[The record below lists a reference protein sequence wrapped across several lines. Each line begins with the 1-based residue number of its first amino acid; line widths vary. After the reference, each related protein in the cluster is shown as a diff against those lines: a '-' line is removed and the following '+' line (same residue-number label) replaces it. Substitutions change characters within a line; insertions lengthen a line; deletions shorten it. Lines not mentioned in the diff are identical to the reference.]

1 MHRVIIP
8 VDFSETALSAAR
20 YAANMLAGKKDTL
33 AILYHHYE
41 HEDDRDVVKSFMET
55 LKKDLI
61 ARGDASVEYDI
72 EMGGTLI
79 DNLEKKANSREA
91 TLIAM
96 GITGKSAMQ
105 QALIGS
111 NTLRM
116 VDRKVCPVLIIPTS
130 AVYSPIKNVAFASD
144 FNNVMGSTPV
154 KMINDVLEMFSPH
167 LHIVNVNSG
176 PANEE
181 DAEIKAAKNEFS
193 QMFQS
198 YSPDFYFLADE
209 NFQHAIDQFVKEH
222 SIDLLLTIP
231 RHQMNDNSV
240 FKASHTRKLAYHSHI
255 PILAAHQ

>member
-20 YAANMLAGKKDTL
+20 YTANMLAGKKDAL
-33 AILYHHYE
+33 AILYHFYE

-55 LKKDLI
+55 LKNDLLV
-61 ARGDASVEYDI
+61 RGDTSVEYEI

-79 DNLEKKANSREA
+79 DNLEKKANSRDA

-130 AVYSPIKNVAFASD
+130 AVYSPIKKVAFASD
-144 FNNVMGSTPV
+144 FQNVKTSTPTQ
-154 KMINDVLEMFSPH
+154 MINAVLEMFNPA
-167 LHIVNVNSG
+167 LHIINVSRE
-176 PANEE
+176 PV
-181 DAEIKAAKNEFS
+181 DQHSAEIQSAKKEFS
-193 QMFQS
+193 EMFQD
-198 YSPDFYFLADE
+198 YSPDFVFLTRDD
-209 NFQHAIDQFVKEH
+209 FQHAIDQFVKEN

-231 RHQMNDNSV
+231 RHQANDNSV
-240 FKASHTRKLAYHSHI
+240 FKASHTRKLAYHSQI